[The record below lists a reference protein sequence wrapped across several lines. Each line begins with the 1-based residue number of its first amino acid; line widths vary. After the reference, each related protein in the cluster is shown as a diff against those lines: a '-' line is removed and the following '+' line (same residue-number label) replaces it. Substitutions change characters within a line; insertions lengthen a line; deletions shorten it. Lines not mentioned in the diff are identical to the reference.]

1 MTTLTETPAPLD
13 PFAGA
18 HPRIQARVAHVRNL
32 DDRRAIAAEWHYRMN
47 TEGRG
52 WRPSDL
58 LARVVSEFAAGRPF
72 RSRIALG
79 IEAASRSAQAEA
91 LRAPKEAAV

>member
-32 DDRRAIAAEWHYRMN
+32 ADRRAIAAEWHYRID
-47 TEGRG
+47 RK
-52 WRPSDL
+52 S
-58 LARVVSEFAAGRPF
+58 VV
-72 RSRIALG
+72 
-79 IEAASRSAQAEA
+79 
-91 LRAPKEAAV
+91 